1 MDANERAFME
11 REVDMAMA
19 GWPEYEVP
27 GDEDT
32 EPQNPVLESFPHQ
45 QELKQYL
52 IEKGYIEFGGYH
64 RMVSKQ
70 GLESKVFIVL
80 GARGN
85 LAWCCDPG
93 CDKVIVDVPI
103 SLFLNLGKRGEIA
116 QHQNCFQ
123 QNLTAGYYELSLLS
137 R

>member
-1 MDANERAFME
+1 MDTNARAFME

-19 GWPEYEVP
+19 GWPEYQVP

-52 IEKGYIEFGGYH
+52 VEQGYIEFGNQVFM
-64 RMVSKQ
+64 RSKK
-70 GLESKVFIVL
+70 GGRSKVFNTL
-80 GARGN
+80 KFRGN
-85 LAWCCDPG
+85 LAWCCDPE
-93 CDKVIVDVPI
+93 CDKVIVDMPI
-103 SLFLNLGKRGEIA
+103 SLFGSQGEIA

-123 QNLTAGYYELSLLS
+123 QNLTVGYYELSLLP